1 MSIPVDPQNNPANPN
16 FSKNPAK
23 GAFGFN
29 RQSNNP
35 KQLNKGMKVSPHRLK
50 QG

>member
-1 MSIPVDPQNNPANPN
+1 MSFPIDPQNNPANPN

-23 GAFGFN
+23 SGGGFN
-29 RQSNNP
+29 RQQNI
-35 KQLNKGMKVSPHRLK
+35 KLVNKGMKVSPHRLK